1 MKTLIEAVGGSAPG
15 PVEINEEKIDYVLHL
30 LHEAD
35 PVRKNAIEGGSAQ
48 GLIVIKEEK
57 IDYVLHLLNE
67 ADPVRK
73 DIKER
78 KLIILKAHS
87 DKVCLTHGAAVQKIR
102 QFPISAERQLS
113 AAASCVKHSSSRMRL
128 YAS

>member
-1 MKTLIEAVGGSAPG
+1 MCMLLRIEEQKIENNSNLTDGENQKKQRTRKIVKKELP
-15 PVEINEEKIDYVLHL
+15 IEENLTQDLSN
-30 LHEAD
+30 D
-35 PVRKNAIEGGSAQ
+35 
-48 GLIVIKEEK
+48 IKEEK